1 MDSSPTPPTPDDVA
15 ALLAVVD
22 LALDGRRAPPVGLR
36 AEVLARAMQR
46 RAAGDV
52 IGRPTP
58 SSPNAAFEQTVED
71 FHALLS
77 TLSTAEWAAAAGP
90 HTTVASLVAHV
101 AGMEQLSLAW
111 LVGPVPDAA
120 AVADHVEATR
130 PMVAELA
137 GAPGPAVAA
146 RWYDLARQVVAAAAV
161 VPSDH
166 PVLAHDLP
174 TDTEGLMVLRTF
186 ELWAHMHDIDAA
198 TGRPAP
204 DLDTPRMALMSER
217 LMAVLPFAVAVR
229 GVAAPGR
236 TARLV
241 LTGPAGGCYNVAL
254 DPSEAPGEPD
264 TTIVVDVVDL
274 CRVAARRLDAGALT
288 VTIEGDRALADR
300 VLASADA
307 FARD

>member
-1 MDSSPTPPTPDDVA
+1 MDTSPTPDDVA

-22 LALDGRRAPPVGLR
+22 LALDDEGAPPAGLR
-36 AEVLARAMQR
+36 PDVLARALAR
-46 RAAGDV
+46 RGAGDV
-52 IGRPTP
+52 IGRPEPSTP
-58 SSPNAAFEQTVED
+58 AAAFAQTVED
-71 FHALLS
+71 FHSLLA
-77 TLSTAEWAAAAGP
+77 TLTDADWAAPSLP
-90 HTTVASLVAHV
+90 HTSVAALVAHV

-111 LVGPVPDAA
+111 LVGPTPDPAT
-120 AVADHVEATR
+120 VADHLESTR
-130 PMVAELA
+130 PMVAALA
-137 GAPGPAVAA
+137 GSSGPMVAA
-146 RWYDLARQVVAAAAV
+146 RWYELARDVAAAAAS
-161 VPSDH
+161 VPADQ

-174 TDTEGLMVLRTF
+174 TSAEGLLVLRTF
-186 ELWAHMHDIDAA
+186 ELWAHMHDIAAA
-198 TGRPAP
+198 TGQPAS
-204 DLDTPRMALMSER
+204 DLDAPRMALMSER
-217 LMAVLPFAVAVR
+217 LMAVLPFAVALR
-229 GVAAPGR
+229 GVTAPGR

-288 VTIEGDRALADR
+288 VTIEGDQALAER